1 MKISNKII
9 IGFLAFVALNFLT
22 SMVMLRNSLGPAGIG
37 NGDELVKG
45 TGNLKTKRLAAADFR
60 KIEIEG
66 SFKVILTQGEE
77 FVEIEAEENIVDL
90 FTARVDRKWLKIKAQ
105 EGYTLQP
112 NQSITIRI
120 GFEELYKIE
129 AFGLST
135 LNIPN
140 EVTFGDVA
148 LSLHG
153 ATSLEVANMTAQKL
167 NVRLHGASLC
177 TLTGRTEA
185 LEAKV
190 SGTGKLE
197 AEALEAST
205 GKVEVGGAG
214 FANVNVTEQLHAK
227 TNGNG
232 TINYLGNP
240 EVEQHRA
247 GYSHINRK

>member
-22 SMVMLRNSLGPAGIG
+22 SMVLLRSSLGPAGIG
-37 NGDELVKG
+37 NGDELVEG
-45 TGNLKTKRLAAADFR
+45 TGNLKTKRLAVADFR

-66 SFKVILTQGEE
+66 SFKVILTQGEP

-90 FTARVDRKWLKIKAQ
+90 FTARVDRKWLQIKAQ

-112 NQSITIRI
+112 SQSITIRI

-129 AFGLST
+129 AYGLST
-135 LNIPN
+135 LTIPD

-148 LSLHG
+148 LNLHG
-153 ATSLEVANMTAQKL
+153 ATGLEIANMTAQKL
-167 NVRLHGASLC
+167 NVRLHGASIC
-177 TLTGRTEA
+177 TLAGRAEV

-190 SGTGKLE
+190 SGTGTLE
-197 AEALEAST
+197 IEALESPT
-205 GKVEVGGAG
+205 GKVEVNGAG
-214 FANVNVTEQLHAK
+214 VANVNVTEHLHAR

-240 EVEQHRA
+240 TVERHTS
-247 GYSHINRK
+247 GYSIINSK